1 MVFMHDTANGRFRT
15 QVKQV
20 KLHDDYS
27 LVERVKRHVQ
37 HLWREVVLAVEWW
50 REEEFIKENTK
61 GKSVWNRAP
70 PKIQRV
76 EGGFPHLW
84 A

>member
-1 MVFMHDTANGRFRT
+1 MVFMHDTAHGRFRT

-37 HLWREVVLAVEWW
+37 HLWREVVLAVEW
-50 REEEFIKENTK
+50 
-61 GKSVWNRAP
+61 
-70 PKIQRV
+70 
-76 EGGFPHLW
+76 
-84 A
+84 